1 MPQVTV
7 IIPTLPVSDLARS
20 HRFYTE
26 VLGFV
31 VPWGWGDP
39 PIYGGV
45 QATEGSAAAIHLS
58 VKQGAFEPG
67 EAYVIVDDVDACF
80 AQVRAAGGTF
90 RHEVGDRDYGMRDF
104 MVEDPDGNL
113 ISFATDISAGAA
125 SERGD

>member
-1 MPQVTV
+1 MPAIKV

-31 VPWGWGDP
+31 DPWGWGDP

-45 QATEGSAAAIHLS
+45 QVAEGELPAVHLS

-67 EAYVIVDDVDACF
+67 EAYVIVEDVDGWF
-80 AQVRAAGGTF
+80 ERVKAAGATF
-90 RHEVGDRDYGMRDF
+90 EHEVGDRDYGMRDF
-104 MVEDPDGNL
+104 MVIDPDGNL
-113 ISFATDISAGAA
+113 ISFGSDTTG
-125 SERGD
+125 